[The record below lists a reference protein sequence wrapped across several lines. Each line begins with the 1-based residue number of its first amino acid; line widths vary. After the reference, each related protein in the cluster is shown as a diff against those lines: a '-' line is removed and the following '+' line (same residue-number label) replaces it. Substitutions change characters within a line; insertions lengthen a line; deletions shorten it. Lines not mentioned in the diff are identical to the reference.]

1 MLDEEVFEYY
11 APFIREFIY
20 KNGWE
25 ELREV
30 QIEAGKAIY
39 GSENNM
45 LLCAGTA
52 TGKTEAVFFPII
64 SQMVEEPPSSVGVIY
79 IAPLKSLIND
89 QFSRLDVLLEEA
101 EIPVF
106 HWHGDVALSHKSKL
120 LKSPSGILQITPES
134 LESMLI
140 NRSNDLPRIF
150 GDLRYIVIDEIHTM
164 PGVDRGNQIIC
175 ILQRLEQIIEKSPR
189 RFGLSATVGAPEE
202 IADWLS
208 QGSKRACDIIQIKSS
223 KTKWRLAVNHFF
235 VAPQADTT
243 DSNFTLEQ
251 QKAMVRG
258 KTPPSLVPRDTSPV
272 RGGLTSV
279 SLPPLTGEVPSA
291 DGAEVDDNE
300 LYPEYDKFAE
310 FIKEDDGFA
319 YMYDCATEK
328 KSLIFTNSREEA
340 EFITAT
346 MREIA
351 KNRREDDI
359 FYIHHGDL
367 SASIREEAELVLKDE
382 EKPAV
387 GIATVTMELGVDIG
401 RLDRVIHA
409 SAPNTISNFLQRL
422 GRSGRRG
429 APSEMIM
436 VFREEEPLPTA
447 TTPKILPWELLK
459 AIAITQLYIEEKFI
473 EPPSVKKLPFSL
485 LYHQTMSFVASYGEI
500 TPKDLA
506 DKMLSFSPFKHVSR
520 EQFKQLLFSLLQ
532 NDHLQFVED
541 SREKSVII
549 GLKGEIIINSFKFYA
564 VFQDVESF
572 TVKCESQEIGTI
584 TKSPPEGERFALAG
598 RAWEVIELD
607 LKQKIIYVK
616 KVDGKMTIE
625 WPGEYGVVHT
635 KIVERIKK
643 VLEEETVYPYL
654 LESARNRLK
663 EARTLVKK
671 TKLFQFPLVHQGG
684 YSYAFF
690 PWLGTV
696 SFRTLRRYIK
706 SNMAKH
712 FKISNLEFEG
722 CYYFEFKMEN
732 GSDYDFIKYMYD
744 DIKRNGIDREELVG
758 LNEDF
763 AHEKYD
769 EFIPKNLLREAF
781 ISDNLRT
788 DEIESRVSEYLE
800 MY

>member
-20 KNGWE
+20 KSGWE

-30 QIEAGKAIY
+30 QLEAGKAIY

-64 SQMVEEPPSSVGVIY
+64 SQMVEDPPESVGVIY

-89 QFSRLDVLLEEA
+89 QFSRLDILLEEA

-106 HWHGDVALSHKSKL
+106 HWHGDVSLSHKSKM
-120 LKSPSGILQITPES
+120 LKSPKGILQITPES

-189 RFGLSATVGAPEE
+189 RFGLSATVGSPEE
-202 IADWLS
+202 IAQWLGL
-208 QGSKRACDIIQIKSS
+208 GSKRECDIIQIKSA

-235 VAPQADTT
+235 IAPQGDIIMG
-243 DSNFTLEQ
+243 EGQ
-251 QKAMVRG
+251 
-258 KTPPSLVPRDTSPV
+258 P
-272 RGGLTSV
+272 SV
-279 SLPPLTGEVPSA
+279 SEKTEQLGQTDEA
-291 DGAEVDDNE
+291 F
-300 LYPEYDKFAE
+300 PEYGADIYGNNDSVNADE
-310 FIKEDDGFA
+310 GYV

-340 EFITAT
+340 EFVTAT

-351 KNRREDDI
+351 KTRHEDDI

-367 SASIREEAELVLKDE
+367 SAPIREEAELVLKDE

-401 RLDRVIHA
+401 RLERVIQV
-409 SAPNTISNFLQRL
+409 SSPNTISNFLQRL

-429 APSEMIM
+429 DPSEMIM

-447 TTPKILPWELLK
+447 TTPKSLPWELLK
-459 AIAITQLYIEEKFI
+459 AIAVTQLYIEEKFI
-473 EPPSVKKLPFSL
+473 EPPNLKKLPFSL
-485 LYHQTMSFVASYGEI
+485 LYHQTMSFVASFGEI
-500 TPKDLA
+500 TPRDLA
-506 DKMLSFSPFKHVSR
+506 DKMLGFSPFKDVSR

-532 NDHLQFVED
+532 HDHLQFVED

-549 GLKGEIIINSFKFYA
+549 GLRGERIINSFKFYA

-598 RAWEVIELD
+598 RTWEVIELD
-607 LKQKIIYVK
+607 IKRKIIYVK
-616 KVDGKMTIE
+616 KVEGKMTID

-635 KIVERIKK
+635 KIVERIKR
-643 VLEEETVYPYL
+643 VLEEDTIYPYL
-654 LESARNRLK
+654 MDSARARLR
-663 EARTLVKK
+663 EAREIVRK
-671 TKLFQFPLVHQGG
+671 TKLFRYPLAHLGG

-706 SNMAKH
+706 SNMAKQ

-722 CYYFEFKMEN
+722 CYFFEFKMEK
-732 GSDYDFIKYMYD
+732 GGGYDFIKFMYD
-744 DIKRNGIDREELVG
+744 DIKRHG
-758 LNEDF
+758 LDKEDLAGTNEDF

-769 EFIPKNLLREAF
+769 EYIPKRLLREAF

-788 DEIESRVSEYLE
+788 DEIQHRISEYLG

>member
-20 KNGWE
+20 KSGWE

-30 QIEAGKAIY
+30 QLEAGKAIY

-64 SQMVEEPPSSVGVIY
+64 SQMADDPPESVGVIY

-89 QFSRLDVLLEEA
+89 QFSRLDILLEEA
-101 EIPVF
+101 GIPVF
-106 HWHGDVALSHKSKL
+106 HWHGDVSLSHKSKL
-120 LKSPSGILQITPES
+120 LKSPKGILQITPES

-150 GDLRYIVIDEIHTM
+150 GDLRYVVIDEIHTM

-202 IADWLS
+202 IAAWLGM
-208 QGSKRACDIIQIKSS
+208 GSPRECDIIQIKSA
-223 KTKWRLAVNHFF
+223 KTKWRLAINHFF
-235 VAPQADTT
+235 IAPQTDTT
-243 DSNFTLEQ
+243 QSSLTLEQ
-251 QKAMVRG
+251 QKAMV
-258 KTPPSLVPRDTSPV
+258 K
-272 RGGLTSV
+272 GGE
-279 SLPPLTGEVPSA
+279 TGETGDA
-291 DGAEVDDNE
+291 
-300 LYPEYDKFAE
+300 YPPYEKFSD
-310 FIKEDDGFA
+310 FIREDEGFS
-319 YMYDCATEK
+319 YMYECATEK

-340 EFITAT
+340 EFVTAT

-351 KNRREDDI
+351 KNRGEEDI

-367 SASIREEAELVLKDE
+367 SAAIREEAELVLKDE

-401 RLDRVIHA
+401 RLDRVIQV
-409 SAPNTISNFLQRL
+409 SSPNTISNFLQRL
-422 GRSGRRG
+422 GRSGRRSD
-429 APSEMIM
+429 PSEMIM

-447 TTPKILPWELLK
+447 TTPKSLPWELLK
-459 AIAITQLYIEEKFI
+459 AIAVTQLYIEEKFI
-473 EPPSVKKLPFSL
+473 EPPNTKKLPFSL
-485 LYHQTMSFVASYGEI
+485 LYHQTMSFVASFGEI
-500 TPKDLA
+500 SLKDLS
-506 DKMLSFSPFKHVSR
+506 DKMLSFSPFSKVSR
-520 EQFKQLLFSLLQ
+520 EQFKGLLFSLLQ

-541 SREKSVII
+541 SKEKSVII
-549 GLKGEIIINSFKFYA
+549 GLKGERIINSFKFYA
-564 VFQDVESF
+564 VFQDTESF

-598 RAWEVIELD
+598 RTWEVTELD
-607 LKQKIIYVK
+607 IKRKIIYVK
-616 KVDGKMTIE
+616 KVEGKMTIE
-625 WPGEYGVVHT
+625 WPGEYGAVHT
-635 KIVERIKK
+635 KIVERIKRA
-643 VLEEETVYPYL
+643 LTEDTLYPYL
-654 LESARNRLK
+654 LESAQLRLK
-663 EARTLVKK
+663 EARDIVKK
-671 TKLFQFPLVHQGG
+671 TKLFEYPLAHLGG

-706 SNMAKH
+706 TNMAKQ
-712 FKISNLEFEG
+712 FKISSLEFEG
-722 CYYFEFKMEN
+722 CYFFEFKMEK
-732 GSDYDFIKYMYD
+732 GSGRDFIKYMYD
-744 DIKRNGIDREELVG
+744 DIKRNGIDKEGLVG
-758 LNEDF
+758 QNEDF

-769 EFIPKNLLREAF
+769 EYIPKHLLRDAF

-788 DEIESRVSEYLE
+788 DEIENKISGYMD

>member
-1 MLDEEVFEYY
+1 MQDEEVFEYY

-20 KNGWE
+20 KSGWE

-30 QIEAGKAIY
+30 QLEAGKSIY
-39 GSENNM
+39 GTENNM

-64 SQMVEEPPSSVGVIY
+64 SQLVEEPPESVGTIY

-89 QFSRLDVLLEEA
+89 QFARLDFLLEEA

-106 HWHGDVALSHKSKL
+106 HWHGDVSLSHKSKL
-120 LKSPSGILQITPES
+120 LKSPKGILQITPES

-140 NRSNDLPRIF
+140 NKSNDLPRIF

-164 PGVDRGNQIIC
+164 PGTDRGNQIMC

-202 IADWLS
+202 IAGWLS
-208 QGSKRACDIIQIKSS
+208 LGSSRSCDIIQIKSA
-223 KTKWRLAVNHFF
+223 KTKWRLAINHFM
-235 VAPQADTT
+235 AKENMSTE
-243 DSNFTLEQ
+243 SE
-251 QKAMVRG
+251 
-258 KTPPSLVPRDTSPV
+258 
-272 RGGLTSV
+272 
-279 SLPPLTGEVPSA
+279 
-291 DGAEVDDNE
+291 NE
-300 LYPEYDKFAE
+300 SKSES
-310 FIKEDDGFA
+310 EDEGYC
-319 YMYDCATEK
+319 YMYECATEK

-340 EFITAT
+340 EFVTAT

-351 KNRREDDI
+351 KNRKEDDI

-367 SASIREEAELVLKDE
+367 SAAIREEAELVLKDE

-387 GIATVTMELGVDIG
+387 GVATVTMELGVDIG
-401 RLDRVIHA
+401 RLERVIQV
-409 SAPNTISNFLQRL
+409 SSPNTISNFLQRL

-436 VFREEEPLPTA
+436 VFREEEPLPSA
-447 TTPKILPWELLK
+447 TTPRCLPWELLK
-459 AIAITQLYIEEKFI
+459 AIAVTQLYIEEKFI
-473 EPPSVKKLPFSL
+473 EPPRVKKLPFSL
-485 LYHQTMSFVASYGEI
+485 LYHQTMSFVSSFGEI

-506 DKMLSFSPFKHVSR
+506 DRMLAFSPFSNVSR
-520 EQFKQLLFSLLQ
+520 EQFKQLLFSMLR

-541 SREKSVII
+541 SRERGVIL
-549 GLKGEIIINSFKFYA
+549 GLKGEMIINSFKFYA
-564 VFQDVESF
+564 VFQDTESY

-598 RAWEVIELD
+598 RTWEVVELD
-607 LKQKIIYVK
+607 MKRKIIYVK
-616 KVDGKMTIE
+616 KVEGKMTIE

-635 KIVERIKK
+635 KILERIKR
-643 VLEEETVYPYL
+643 VLEEDTIYPYL
-654 LESARNRLK
+654 LENAQKRLQDAR
-663 EARTLVKK
+663 ELVKK
-671 TKLFQFPLVHQGG
+671 TNLFKYPLAHLGG

-706 SNMAKH
+706 AHMSKQ
-712 FKISNLEFEG
+712 FKITGLEFEG
-722 CYYFEFKMEN
+722 CYFFEFKMEK
-732 GSDYDFIKYMYD
+732 GTDYEFIKYIHD
-744 DIKRNGIDREELVG
+744 DINKNGIDKESLVG
-758 LNEDF
+758 PNEDF

-769 EFIPKNLLREAF
+769 EYVPKELLREAF
-781 ISDNLRT
+781 ISDNLQI
-788 DEIESRVSEYLE
+788 DEIQKKIGEHLK

>member
-11 APFIREFIY
+11 APFIREFVY
-20 KNGWE
+20 KSGWE

-64 SQMVEEPPSSVGVIY
+64 SQLVEDPPESVGVVY
-79 IAPLKSLIND
+79 VAPLKALIND

-106 HWHGDVALSHKSKL
+106 HWHGDVALSHKSKM
-120 LKSPSGILQITPES
+120 LKSPKGILQITPES

-150 GDLRYIVIDEIHTM
+150 GDLRYVVIDEIHTM
-164 PGVDRGNQIIC
+164 PGTDRGNQIIC

-202 IADWLS
+202 IAAWLGL
-208 QGSKRACDIIQIKSS
+208 GSRRECDIIQVKSAR
-223 KTKWRLAVNHFF
+223 TKWKLAVNHFF
-235 VAPQADTT
+235 VAPQTDTAEST
-243 DSNFTLEQ
+243 MTKDEQ
-251 QKAMVRG
+251 M
-258 KTPPSLVPRDTSPV
+258 DMI
-272 RGGLTSV
+272 
-279 SLPPLTGEVPSA
+279 
-291 DGAEVDDNE
+291 
-300 LYPEYDKFAE
+300 PEYGSFADLV
-310 FIKEDDGFA
+310 KEDEGFG
-319 YMYDCATEK
+319 YIYECATEK

-340 EFITAT
+340 EFVTAT
-346 MREIA
+346 MREFA
-351 KNRREDDI
+351 RNRKEDDI

-367 SASIREEAELVLKDE
+367 SAAIREEAELVLKDE

-401 RLDRVIHA
+401 RLERVIQV
-409 SAPNTISNFLQRL
+409 SSPNTISNFLQRL

-436 VFREEEPLPTA
+436 VFREEEPLPSA
-447 TTPKILPWELLK
+447 NTPKALPWELLK
-459 AIAITQLYIEEKFI
+459 AIAVTQLYIEEKFI
-473 EPPSVKKLPFSL
+473 EPPRQKKLPFSL
-485 LYHQTMSFVASYGEI
+485 LYHQTMSFVASFGEI
-500 TPKDLA
+500 SPRELA
-506 DKMLSFSPFKHVSR
+506 DRMLAFSPFQNVSR
-520 EQFKQLLFSLLQ
+520 DQFKQLMYSLLK

-541 SREKSVII
+541 SNEKEKSVII
-549 GLKGEIIINSFKFYA
+549 GLKGERIINSFKFYA

-598 RAWEVIELD
+598 RTWEVIELD
-607 LKQKIIYVK
+607 IKRKIIYVK
-616 KVDGKMTIE
+616 KVEGKMTIE

-635 KIVERIKK
+635 KIIERIKR
-643 VLEEETVYPYL
+643 VLEEDVVYPYL
-654 LESARNRLK
+654 LENAQKRLK
-663 EARTLVKK
+663 EARELVRK
-671 TKLFQFPLVHQGG
+671 TNLFKYPLAHLGG

-696 SFRTLRRYIK
+696 SFRTLLRYIK
-706 SNMAKH
+706 TNMAKQ
-712 FKISNLEFEG
+712 FKIGNIEFEG
-722 CYYFEFKMEN
+722 CYFFEFKMEK
-732 GSDYDFIKYMYD
+732 GTDYEFVKYMHD
-744 DIKRNGIDREELVG
+744 DINRNGINREELVG
-758 LNEDF
+758 QKEDF

-769 EFIPKNLLREAF
+769 EYIPQSLLREAY
-781 ISDNLRT
+781 IIDKLQT
-788 DEIESRVSEYLE
+788 DEIGRKVKEYLQ

>member
-20 KNGWE
+20 KSGWE

-30 QIEAGKAIY
+30 QLEAGKIIY

-64 SQMVEEPPSSVGVIY
+64 SQMVEDPPESVGVIY

-106 HWHGDVALSHKSKL
+106 HWHGDVSLSHKSKL
-120 LKSPSGILQITPES
+120 LKSPKGILQITPES

-150 GDLRYIVIDEIHTM
+150 GDLRFVVIDEIHTM

-175 ILQRLEQIIEKSPR
+175 ILQRLEQIIQKSPR

-202 IADWLS
+202 IADWLGL
-208 QGSKRACDIIQIKSS
+208 GSKRDCDIIQIKSA
-223 KTKWRLAVNHFF
+223 KTKWRLAINHFF
-235 VAPQADTT
+235 IAPQADTT
-243 DSNFTLEQ
+243 ESSMTLERQ
-251 QKAMVRG
+251 RNMVG
-258 KTPPSLVPRDTSPV
+258 GDNSPDITEDLSV
-272 RGGLTSV
+272 DLTESDLNM
-279 SLPPLTGEVPSA
+279 S
-291 DGAEVDDNE
+291 DNE
-300 LYPEYDKFAE
+300 AFPEYDKFAE
-310 FIKEDDGFA
+310 FIKEDEGFS
-319 YMYDCATEK
+319 YMYECATEK

-340 EFITAT
+340 EFVTAT

-351 KNRREDDI
+351 KNRHEDDI

-367 SASIREEAELVLKDE
+367 SAAIREEAELVLKDD

-401 RLDRVIHA
+401 RLERVIQV
-409 SAPNTISNFLQRL
+409 SSPNTISNFLQRL

-447 TTPKILPWELLK
+447 TTPKSLPWELLK
-459 AIAITQLYIEEKFI
+459 AIAVTQLYIEEKFI
-473 EPPSVKKLPFSL
+473 EPPNMKKLPFSL
-485 LYHQTMSFVASYGEI
+485 LYHQTMSFVASFGEI

-506 DKMLSFSPFKHVSR
+506 DKMLSFSPFQNVSR

-549 GLKGEIIINSFKFYA
+549 GLKGERIINSFKFYA

-598 RAWEVIELD
+598 RTWEVIELD
-607 LKQKIIYVK
+607 IKRKIIYVK
-616 KVDGKMTIE
+616 KVEGKMTID

-635 KIVERIKK
+635 KIVERIKR

-654 LESARNRLK
+654 LESAKNRLK
-663 EARTLVKK
+663 EARDIVKK
-671 TKLFQFPLVHQGG
+671 TKLFQYPLAHLGG

-706 SNMAKH
+706 SNMSKQ

-722 CYYFEFKMEN
+722 CYFFEFKMEK
-732 GSDYDFIKYMYD
+732 GSDYDFIKFMYD
-744 DIKRNGIDREELVG
+744 DIKKNGIDKEEMVG
-758 LNEDF
+758 TNEDF

-769 EFIPKNLLREAF
+769 EYIPKHLLRDAF

-788 DEIESRVSEYLE
+788 DEIQYRISEYLD

>member
-20 KNGWE
+20 KSGWE

-30 QIEAGKAIY
+30 QLEAGKAIY
-39 GSENNM
+39 GTENNM

-64 SQMVEEPPSSVGVIY
+64 SQMVEDPPDSVGVIY

-89 QFSRLDVLLEEA
+89 QFSRLDALLEEA

-106 HWHGDVALSHKSKL
+106 HWHGDVALSHKSKM
-120 LKSPSGILQITPES
+120 LKSPKGILQITPES

-164 PGVDRGNQIIC
+164 PGADRGNQIIC
-175 ILQRLEQIIEKSPR
+175 ILQRLEQIIGRSPR

-202 IADWLS
+202 IAEWLGL
-208 QGSKRACDIIQIKSS
+208 GSKRECDIIQIKSA

-235 VAPQADTT
+235 VAAPPPAADAAPAPA
-243 DSNFTLEQ
+243 SGE
-251 QKAMVRG
+251 
-258 KTPPSLVPRDTSPV
+258 
-272 RGGLTSV
+272 GLD
-279 SLPPLTGEVPSA
+279 EA
-291 DGAEVDDNE
+291 
-300 LYPEYDKFAE
+300 YPEYGGGDPQGG
-310 FIKEDDGFA
+310 KEDEGFA
-319 YMYDCATEK
+319 YMYECATEK
-328 KSLIFTNSREEA
+328 KSLIFTNSREDA
-340 EFITAT
+340 EFVTAT

-351 KNRREDDI
+351 KNRHEDDI

-401 RLDRVIHA
+401 RLERVIQV

-429 APSEMIM
+429 DPSEMIM
-436 VFREEEPLPTA
+436 VFREEEPLPGA
-447 TTPKILPWELLK
+447 TTPKILPWEMLK
-459 AIAITQLYIEEKFI
+459 AIAVTQLYIEEKFI
-473 EPPSVKKLPFSL
+473 EPPSQKKLPFSL
-485 LYHQTMSFVASYGEI
+485 LYHQTMSFVAAFGEI
-500 TPKDLA
+500 TPRDLA
-506 DKMLSFSPFKHVSR
+506 DKMLGFSPFRGVSR
-520 EQFKQLLFSLLQ
+520 EQFKQLMFSLLQ

-541 SREKSVII
+541 SKEKSVII
-549 GLKGEIIINSFKFYA
+549 GLKGERIINSFKFYA

-584 TKSPPEGERFALAG
+584 TTSPPEGERFTLAG
-598 RAWEVIELD
+598 RTWEVMESD
-607 LKQKIIYVK
+607 VKRKIIYVK
-616 KVDGKMTIE
+616 PVEGKMTIE
-625 WPGEYGVVHT
+625 WPGEYGVIHT
-635 KIVERIKK
+635 KIIERIKR

-654 LESARNRLK
+654 LDSARDRLA
-663 EARTLVKK
+663 EARDIVKK
-671 TKLFQFPLVHQGG
+671 TKLLQYPLARLGG

-690 PWLGTV
+690 PWLGSV
-696 SFRTLRRYIK
+696 SFRTLKRYIK
-706 SNMAKH
+706 TNMAKQ

-722 CYYFEFKMEN
+722 CYFFEFKMEK
-732 GSDYDFIKYMYD
+732 GSDYDFIKYMHD
-744 DIKRNGIDREELVG
+744 DIKRNGIDREGLVG
-758 LNEDF
+758 PNEDF
-763 AHEKYD
+763 AHAKYD
-769 EFIPKNLLREAF
+769 EYVPKHLLRDAF

-788 DEIESRVSEYLE
+788 DEIEHRVSEYLA

>member
-20 KNGWE
+20 KSGWE

-30 QIEAGKAIY
+30 QLEAGKIIY

-64 SQMVEEPPSSVGVIY
+64 SQMVEDPPESVGVIY

-106 HWHGDVALSHKSKL
+106 HWHGDVSLSHKSKL
-120 LKSPSGILQITPES
+120 LKSPKGILQITPES

-150 GDLRYIVIDEIHTM
+150 GDLRFVVIDEIHTM

-175 ILQRLEQIIEKSPR
+175 ILQRLEQIIQKSPR

-202 IADWLS
+202 IADWLGL
-208 QGSKRACDIIQIKSS
+208 GSKRDCDIIQIKSA
-223 KTKWRLAVNHFF
+223 KTKWRLAINHFF
-235 VAPQADTT
+235 IAPQADTT
-243 DSNFTLEQ
+243 ESSMTLEQ
-251 QKAMVRG
+251 QRNMVG
-258 KTPPSLVPRDTSPV
+258 GDNSPDITEDLSV
-272 RGGLTSV
+272 DLTESDLNM
-279 SLPPLTGEVPSA
+279 S
-291 DGAEVDDNE
+291 DNE
-300 LYPEYDKFAE
+300 AFPEYDKFAE
-310 FIKEDDGFA
+310 FIKEDEGFS
-319 YMYDCATEK
+319 YMYECATEK

-340 EFITAT
+340 EFVTAT

-351 KNRREDDI
+351 KNRHEDDI

-367 SASIREEAELVLKDE
+367 SAAIREEAELVLKDD

-401 RLDRVIHA
+401 RLERVIQV
-409 SAPNTISNFLQRL
+409 SSPNTISNFLQRL

-447 TTPKILPWELLK
+447 TTPKSLPWELLK
-459 AIAITQLYIEEKFI
+459 AIAVTQLYIEEKFI
-473 EPPSVKKLPFSL
+473 EPPNMKKLPFSL
-485 LYHQTMSFVASYGEI
+485 LYHQTMSFVASFGEI

-506 DKMLSFSPFKHVSR
+506 DKMLSFSPFQNVSR

-549 GLKGEIIINSFKFYA
+549 GLKGERIINSFKFYA

-598 RAWEVIELD
+598 RTWEVIELD
-607 LKQKIIYVK
+607 IKRKIIYVK
-616 KVDGKMTIE
+616 KVEGKMTID

-635 KIVERIKK
+635 KIVERIKRI
-643 VLEEETVYPYL
+643 LEEETVYPYL

-663 EARTLVKK
+663 EARDIVKK
-671 TKLFQFPLVHQGG
+671 TKLFQYPLAHLGG

-706 SNMAKH
+706 SNMSKQ

-722 CYYFEFKMEN
+722 CYFFEFKMEK
-732 GSDYDFIKYMYD
+732 GSDYDFIKFMYD
-744 DIKRNGIDREELVG
+744 DIKKNGIDKEEMVG
-758 LNEDF
+758 TNEDF

-769 EFIPKNLLREAF
+769 EYIPKHLLRDAF

-788 DEIESRVSEYLE
+788 DEIQYRISEYLD

>member
-20 KNGWE
+20 KSGWE

-30 QIEAGKAIY
+30 QIEAGKTIY

-64 SQMVEEPPSSVGVIY
+64 SQMVDDPPESVGVIY
-79 IAPLKSLIND
+79 VAPLKSLIND

-120 LKSPSGILQITPES
+120 LKSPKGILQITPES

-164 PGVDRGNQIIC
+164 PGTDRGNQIIC
-175 ILQRLEQIIEKSPR
+175 ILQRLERIIEKSPR
-189 RFGLSATVGAPEE
+189 RFGLSATVGAPEL
-202 IADWLS
+202 IAAWLGL
-208 QGSKRACDIIQIKSS
+208 GSRRECDIIQIKSA
-223 KTKWRLAVNHFF
+223 KTKWKLAVNHFF
-235 VAPQADTT
+235 VAPQIT
-243 DSNFTLEQ
+243 D
-251 QKAMVRG
+251 
-258 KTPPSLVPRDTSPV
+258 
-272 RGGLTSV
+272 
-279 SLPPLTGEVPSA
+279 GENTVANAPEPEPES
-291 DGAEVDDNE
+291 DNE
-300 LYPEYDKFAE
+300 AYPEYEKLSE
-310 FIKEDDGFA
+310 LTKEDEGFC
-319 YMYDCATEK
+319 YIYECATEK

-340 EFITAT
+340 EFVTAT
-346 MREIA
+346 MRELA
-351 KNRREDDI
+351 KNRKEDDI

-367 SASIREEAELVLKDE
+367 SAAIREEAELVLKDD

-387 GIATVTMELGVDIG
+387 GVATVTMELGVDIG
-401 RLDRVIHA
+401 RLERVIQV
-409 SAPNTISNFLQRL
+409 SSPNTISNFLQRL

-447 TTPKILPWELLK
+447 TTPKTLPWELLK
-459 AIAITQLYIEEKFI
+459 AIAVTQLYIEEKFI
-473 EPPSVKKLPFSL
+473 EPPNVKKLPFSL
-485 LYHQTMSFVASYGEI
+485 LYHQTMSYVASFGEI
-500 TPKDLA
+500 SPKDLA
-506 DKMLSFSPFKHVSR
+506 DRMLAFSPFKNVSR
-520 EQFKQLLFSLLQ
+520 EQFRQLMFSLLK

-541 SREKSVII
+541 SNEKNVII
-549 GLKGEIIINSFKFYA
+549 GLKGERIINSFKFYA

-572 TVKCESQEIGTI
+572 TVKCESEEIGTI

-598 RAWEVIELD
+598 RTWEVVETDI
-607 LKQKIIYVK
+607 KRKIIFVK
-616 KVDGKMTIE
+616 KVEGKMTIE

-635 KIVERIKK
+635 KILERIKRA
-643 VLEEETVYPYL
+643 LEEDIMYPYL
-654 LESARNRLK
+654 LENAQKRLK
-663 EARTLVKK
+663 EARELVKK
-671 TKLFQFPLVHQGG
+671 TNLFKYPLAHLGG

-706 SNMAKH
+706 TNMAKQ
-712 FKISNLEFEG
+712 FKISNIEFDG
-722 CYYFEFKMEN
+722 CYFFEFKMEK
-732 GSDYDFIKYMYD
+732 GSDYDFIKYMHD
-744 DIKRNGIDREELVG
+744 DINRNGIDKEGLVG
-758 LNEDF
+758 PKEDF

-769 EFIPKNLLREAF
+769 EYIPQNLLREAY
-781 ISDNLRT
+781 ISDSLQT
-788 DEIESRVSEYLE
+788 DEIQEKISEYLK

>member
-20 KNGWE
+20 KSGWE

-30 QIEAGKAIY
+30 QIEAGKTIY

-64 SQMVEEPPSSVGVIY
+64 SQMVEDPPSSVGVIY

-89 QFSRLDVLLEEA
+89 QFIRLDALLEEA

-106 HWHGDVALSHKSKL
+106 HWHGDVTLSHKSKM
-120 LKSPSGILQITPES
+120 LKSPKGILQITPES

-150 GDLRYIVIDEIHTM
+150 GDLRYVVIDEIHTM

-175 ILQRLEQIIEKSPR
+175 ILQRLEKIIEKSPR

-202 IADWLS
+202 IAKWMS
-208 QGSKRACDIIQIKSS
+208 QGSQRECDIIQIKSA
-223 KTKWRLAVNHFF
+223 KTKWRLAINHFY
-235 VAPQADTT
+235 VAPQADSTASSMSL
-243 DSNFTLEQ
+243 DEQ
-251 QKAMVRG
+251 RAMVGGG
-258 KTPPSLVPRDTSPV
+258 KNNNI
-272 RGGLTSV
+272 
-279 SLPPLTGEVPSA
+279 ENM
-291 DGAEVDDNE
+291 DGIIDDMNNFGDVENLDELNNLDNE
-300 LYPEYDKFAE
+300 AFPEYDKFAE
-310 FIKEDDGFA
+310 FIKEDEGFS

-340 EFITAT
+340 EFVTAT

-351 KNRREDDI
+351 KHRGEDDI

-367 SASIREEAELVLKDE
+367 SAAIREEAELVLKDE

-401 RLDRVIHA
+401 RLERVIQV
-409 SAPNTISNFLQRL
+409 SSPNTISNFLQRL

-429 APSEMIM
+429 DPSEMIM
-436 VFREEEPLPTA
+436 IFREEEPLPTA
-447 TTPKILPWELLK
+447 ITPKLIPWEMLK
-459 AIAITQLYIEEKFI
+459 AIAVTQLYIEEKFI
-473 EPPSVKKLPFSL
+473 EPPNMKKLPFSL
-485 LYHQTMSFVASYGEI
+485 LYHQTMSFVASHGEI
-500 TPKDLA
+500 TPKALA
-506 DKMLSFSPFKHVSR
+506 DEMLNISPFKGVSR
-520 EQFKQLLFSLLQ
+520 EQFKELLFALLQ
-532 NDHLQFVED
+532 NDHLQFTED
-541 SREKSVII
+541 GREKSVII
-549 GLKGEIIINSFKFYA
+549 GLKGERIINSFKFYA
-564 VFQDVESF
+564 VFQDVESL
-572 TVKCESQEIGTI
+572 TVKCESKEIGTI

-598 RAWEVIELD
+598 RTWEVIELD
-607 LKQKIIYVK
+607 LKRKIIYVK
-616 KVDGKMTIE
+616 PVEGKMTID
-625 WPGEYGVVHT
+625 WPGEYGVIHT
-635 KIVERIKK
+635 KIVERIRRI
-643 VLEEETVYPYL
+643 LEEDTIYPYL
-654 LESARNRLK
+654 LESAQNRLK
-663 EARTLVKK
+663 EARDIVRK
-671 TKLFQFPLVHQGG
+671 TNLFKYPLAHLGG

-706 SNMAKH
+706 VNMAKQ
-712 FKISNLEFEG
+712 FKISNLEFDG
-722 CYYFEFKMEN
+722 CYYFEFKMEK
-732 GSDYDFIKYMYD
+732 GTDYDFIKYMYD
-744 DIKRNGIDREELVG
+744 DIKRNGIDKEELVG

-769 EFIPKNLLREAF
+769 EYIPKHLLRDAF

-788 DEIESRVSEYLE
+788 DEIEVRIGEYLG

>member
-20 KNGWE
+20 KSGWE

-30 QIEAGKAIY
+30 QLEAGKTIY

-64 SQMVEEPPSSVGVIY
+64 SQMVEDPPVSVGVIY

-89 QFSRLDVLLEEA
+89 QFSRLDALLEEA

-106 HWHGDVALSHKSKL
+106 HWHGDVSVSHKSKL
-120 LKSPSGILQITPES
+120 IKSPKGILQITPES

-140 NRSNDLPRIF
+140 NKSSDLARIF

-164 PGVDRGNQIIC
+164 PGADRGNQIIC
-175 ILQRLEQIIEKSPR
+175 ILQRLEQIISKSPR

-202 IADWLS
+202 IAKWLCL
-208 QGSKRACDIIQIKSS
+208 GSSRECDVIQIKSA
-223 KTKWRLAVNHFF
+223 KTKWKLAINHFF
-235 VAPQADTT
+235 VAPQADST
-243 DSNFTLEQ
+243 DSSMNLEQ
-251 QKAMVRG
+251 QRAMVGGGNGNAGRADPG
-258 KTPPSLVPRDTSPV
+258 APSNDESDIN
-272 RGGLTSV
+272 LTD
-279 SLPPLTGEVPSA
+279 LT
-291 DGAEVDDNE
+291 DNE
-300 LYPEYDKFAE
+300 AYPDYDKFAE
-310 FIKEDDGFA
+310 FIREDEG
-319 YMYDCATEK
+319 YSYIYDCATEK
-328 KSLIFTNSREEA
+328 KSLIFTNSRKEA
-340 EFITAT
+340 EFVTAT

-351 KNRREDDI
+351 KNRKEDDI

-367 SASIREEAELVLKDE
+367 SAAIREEAELVLKDE

-401 RLDRVIHA
+401 RLERVIQV
-409 SAPNTISNFLQRL
+409 SSPSTVSNFLQRL

-436 VFREEEPLPTA
+436 VFREEEPLPSA
-447 TTPKILPWELLK
+447 TTPKSLPWELLK
-459 AIAITQLYIEEKFI
+459 AIAVTQLYIEEKFI
-473 EPPSVKKLPFSL
+473 EPPYAKKMPFSL
-485 LYHQTMSFVASYGEI
+485 LYHQTMSYVASFGEI

-506 DKMLSFSPFKHVSR
+506 DRMLSFDPFKGISR

-541 SREKSVII
+541 SREKSVIV
-549 GLKGEIIINSFKFYA
+549 GLKGERIINSFKFYA

-584 TKSPPEGERFALAG
+584 TTSPPEGERFTLAG
-598 RAWEVIELD
+598 RSWEVTELD
-607 LKQKIIYVK
+607 VKRKIIYVK
-616 KVDGKMTIE
+616 QVEGKMTIE
-625 WPGEYGVVHT
+625 WPGSYITIHT
-635 KIVERIKK
+635 KIIEKIKK
-643 VLEEETVYPYL
+643 ILEEETMYPYL
-654 LESARNRLK
+654 LESAQKRLRD
-663 EARTLVKK
+663 ARDIVKK
-671 TKLFQFPLVHQGG
+671 TNLFKYPLVHMGG

-690 PWLGTV
+690 PWLGSV
-696 SFRTLRRYIK
+696 SFMTLKRYIK
-706 SNMAKH
+706 TNMAKQ

-722 CYYFEFKMEN
+722 CYFFEFRMEK
-732 GSDYDFIKYMYD
+732 GTDYDFIKFMYD

-758 LNEDF
+758 TNEDF
-763 AHEKYD
+763 THEKYD
-769 EFIPKNLLREAF
+769 EYIPQHLLRDAF

-788 DEIESRVSEYLE
+788 DEIEHRISEYLD

>member
-20 KNGWE
+20 KSGWD

-30 QIEAGKAIY
+30 QIEAGKVIY

-64 SQMVEEPPSSVGVIY
+64 SQMVEDPPESVGVIY

-106 HWHGDVALSHKSKL
+106 HWHGDVSLSHKSKL
-120 LKSPSGILQITPES
+120 LKSPKGILQITPES

-150 GDLRYIVIDEIHTM
+150 GDLRFIVIDEIHTM

-202 IADWLS
+202 IADWLGL
-208 QGSKRACDIIQIKSS
+208 GSNRECDIIQIKSA
-223 KTKWRLAVNHFF
+223 KTKWRLAINHFF
-235 VAPQADTT
+235 IAPQADTT
-243 DSNFTLEQ
+243 ESTLTLEQ
-251 QKAMVRG
+251 QRSYVGRDALGAPSTETNAESDLQRAEGV
-258 KTPPSLVPRDTSPV
+258 TPYD
-272 RGGLTSV
+272 
-279 SLPPLTGEVPSA
+279 ENA
-291 DGAEVDDNE
+291 A
-300 LYPEYDKFAE
+300 YPEYDKFAE
-310 FIKEDDGFA
+310 FIKEDEGFA

-340 EFITAT
+340 EFVTAT
-346 MREIA
+346 MREFA
-351 KNRREDDI
+351 KNRHEDDI

-382 EKPAV
+382 ERPAV

-401 RLDRVIHA
+401 RLERVIQV
-409 SAPNTISNFLQRL
+409 SSPNTISNFLQRL

-429 APSEMIM
+429 DPSEMIM

-447 TTPKILPWELLK
+447 TTPKSLPWEFLK
-459 AIAITQLYIEEKFI
+459 AIAVTQLYIEEKFI
-473 EPPSVKKLPFSL
+473 EPPNLKKMPFSL
-485 LYHQTMSFVASYGEI
+485 LYHQTMSFVASFGEI

-506 DKMLSFSPFKHVSR
+506 DKMLSFSPFKGVSR

-532 NDHLQFVED
+532 HDHLQFVED
-541 SREKSVII
+541 SKEKSVII
-549 GLKGEIIINSFKFYA
+549 GLKGERIINSFKFYA

-598 RAWEVIELD
+598 RTWEVIELD
-607 LKQKIIYVK
+607 MKHKIIYVK
-616 KVDGKMTIE
+616 KVEGKMTIE
-625 WPGEYGVVHT
+625 WPGEYGVIHT
-635 KIVERIKK
+635 KIVEKIKK
-643 VLEEETVYPYL
+643 ILEEDKVYPYL
-654 LESARNRLK
+654 LESAQKRLQ
-663 EARTLVKK
+663 EARDIVKK
-671 TKLFQFPLVHQGG
+671 TNLFKYPIAHLGG

-706 SNMAKH
+706 TNMSKQ
-712 FKISNLEFEG
+712 FKISNLEFDG
-722 CYYFEFKMEN
+722 CYFFEFKMEN

-744 DIKRNGIDREELVG
+744 DIKRNGIDRESLVG
-758 LNEDF
+758 MNEDF
-763 AHEKYD
+763 AHAKYD
-769 EFIPKNLLREAF
+769 EYIPQHLLRDAY

-788 DEIESRVSEYLE
+788 DEIQHRISEYLE